1 MCCVTLTE
9 TRRCSF
15 VGFDCFI
22 CKLLWI
28 KRRCKYIKCSCK
40 QLMCFRRPCQLQT
53 WSCGRRCVLSYL
65 TLVLTPVRALSSVG
79 PLRRQDSY
87 LTGLSSAGEMPSV
100 RGWFER
106 VGGLEACQAAARRVL
121 QGNGV
126 EALKTFLQKQPA
138 TPTQRRDGPANANE
152 VHSVNYTTKGLTH
165 SFNLLSSNSFKY

>member
-1 MCCVTLTE
+1 M
-9 TRRCSF
+9 
-15 VGFDCFI
+15 
-22 CKLLWI
+22 
-28 KRRCKYIKCSCK
+28 
-40 QLMCFRRPCQLQT
+40 
-53 WSCGRRCVLSYL
+53 
-65 TLVLTPVRALSSVG
+65 
-79 PLRRQDSY
+79 
-87 LTGLSSAGEMPSV
+87 

-165 SFNLLSSNSFKY
+165 SFNLLSSN

>member
-1 MCCVTLTE
+1 MCCVKLTE
-9 TRRCSF
+9 TRCCSF

-53 WSCGRRCVLSYL
+53 WSCGRLLCPLLSDSGFD
-65 TLVLTPVRALSSVG
+65 AGKSSIICG
-79 PLRRQDSY
+79 PLRQQDSY
-87 LTGLSSAGEMPSV
+87 LTWLSSAGEMPSV

-152 VHSVNYTTKGLTH
+152 VHSVNYTTKGFTR
-165 SFNLLSSNSFKY
+165 SFNLLSSN